1 MPDKLDKEYYPDAL
15 AKRIAQ
21 MFTFTPGQQ
30 VNKPNKPLIARLK
43 ARPQTGTII
52 KMPEIK

>member
-1 MPDKLDKEYYPDAL
+1 MPDKEFYPDAL

-21 MFTFTPGQQ
+21 MFTFTPMQA
-30 VNKPNKPLIARLK
+30 NNRANKPLIARLK
-43 ARPQTGTII
+43 TRPQTGTIL

>member
-1 MPDKLDKEYYPDAL
+1 MPDKEYYPDAL

-21 MFTFTPGQQ
+21 MFTFTPMQA
-30 VNKPNKPLIARLK
+30 NKTNKPLIARLK
-43 ARPQTGTII
+43 IRPQTGTII